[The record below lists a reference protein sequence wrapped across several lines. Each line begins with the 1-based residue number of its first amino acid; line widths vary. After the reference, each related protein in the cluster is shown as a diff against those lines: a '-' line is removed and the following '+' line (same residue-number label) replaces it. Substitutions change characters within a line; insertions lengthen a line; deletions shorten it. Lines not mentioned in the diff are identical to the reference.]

1 MTILVTGAA
10 GFIGFHVVKT
20 LIQMG
25 EKVVG
30 VDNLNDYYDVALK
43 KGRLS
48 QLTVSPNFSFYKA
61 DIADQESIESI
72 ILDNNDLTSV
82 IHLAAQAGVRYSKI
96 NPYSYEHANLR
107 GLLVLLENVR
117 SLRRLQHFIFASSSS
132 VYGSLTKLPY
142 SIKDTTD
149 KPISFYGATKKGGEA
164 ICHSY
169 AHLYSI
175 PVTCLRFFTV
185 YGPWGRPDMAAH
197 LFTKNILSGEAINVF
212 NHGEMRRDF
221 TYIDD
226 CVAGVLGC
234 IDGAPASI
242 KGVAPF
248 AVFNIGNSRSEK
260 LLDFINIIED
270 KVGSKAIINYLPMQD
285 GDVRET
291 YADIEETKQAF
302 GFDPK
307 TNIDEGLG
315 KFVRWYRDYYKI

>member
-20 LIQMG
+20 LIQLG

-30 VDNLNDYYDVALK
+30 IDNLNDYYDVVLK
-43 KGRLS
+43 KSRLS
-48 QLTVSPNFSFYKA
+48 QLTESPNFLFYQA
-61 DIADQESIESI
+61 DLADQESIEKI
-72 ILDNNDLTSV
+72 ISDNNDLTSV
-82 IHLAAQAGVRYSKI
+82 IHFAAQAGVRYSRI
-96 NPYSYEHANLR
+96 NPYSYEHANIK
-107 GLLVLLENVR
+107 GLLVLLETVR
-117 SLRRLQHFIFASSSS
+117 SLCRLQHFIFASSSS

-149 KPISFYGATKKGGEA
+149 QPISFYGATKKGGEV

-197 LFTKNILSGEAINVF
+197 LFTKNILSGEAINVY
-212 NHGEMRRDF
+212 NHGDMRRDF

-234 IDGAPASI
+234 IAGAPTSI
-242 KGVAPF
+242 QGVAPF
-248 AVFNIGNSRSEK
+248 AIFNIGNSRSEK
-260 LLDFINIIED
+260 LLDFIRIIED
-270 KVGSKAIINYLPMQD
+270 KVGNKAIINYLPMQD
-285 GDVRET
+285 GDARET
-291 YADIEETKQAF
+291 YADIEESKQVL
-302 GFDPK
+302 GFEPK

-315 KFVRWYRDYYKI
+315 EFIRWYRDYYKI